1 MIERIRELSDII
13 RQGTGWAARER
24 HELILKL
31 HDEHDWTDKQIA
43 EAVGII
49 TRATVQAAR
58 SGRTLGASESE
69 A

>member
-13 RQGTGWAARER
+13 REGTGWAARER
-24 HELILKL
+24 HQLLVEL
-31 HDEHDWTDKQIA
+31 HDAHKWTDKQIA
-43 EAVGII
+43 EAVGTI

-58 SGRTLGASESE
+58 SGRTLGPEDA